1 MSGGRPPP
9 TVSRP
14 ALLDDGKT
22 DRAFRRMVYDL
33 MTVGARMQEVRDRL
47 AAEMG
52 VSGPQYAILMAIA
65 HLQDEDGGAGVR
77 AVARRLHVSGPFVTA
92 QVNRLVDAGLVEK
105 APNPDDGRGV
115 LLAIGAAG
123 RAVIDRTAP
132 SIRAAN
138 DTFFGNLDA
147 RDFDNLC
154 RLAADLVESSEEAL
168 ETFDDGEAQAAQ

>member
-1 MSGGRPPP
+1 MRDLQPPP
-9 TVSRP
+9 TVSCP
-14 ALLDDGKT
+14 VLLDDEKS

-92 QVNRLVDAGLVEK
+92 QVKRLVDAGLVEK
-105 APNPDDGRGV
+105 EPNPNDGRGV

-138 DTFFGNLDA
+138 DAFFGRLDA
-147 RDFDNLC
+147 RDFESLC
-154 RLAADLVESSEEAL
+154 RLAADLVDSSEAAL
-168 ETFDDGEAQAAQ
+168 KTFDDGDARAAR